1 MKLVFSDSPNIDALT
16 FKRLLLLGDE
26 ISFVERPSIQFIKDL
41 GTVGVPSGIREL
53 LPQFEHSPVKLRVE
67 EPPNTVFNSGFYQ
80 QYFRTD
86 IANPDFISTV
96 IDGIRNRWFYSH
108 FFSTENNRAA
118 AEFKDFHSWILD
130 NQTEISQTDL
140 NSVDLTGFRFEIK
153 NKDNAY
159 QAVKMILSEESLRVT
174 SVTHISNKIASNPT
188 SINPFLDKL
197 INLRLS
203 SELYTGKNHNSKTL
217 GIRLFQSMIPDEAL
231 LKIPVEEI
239 LGFREDTK
247 KYYESWTIEISRLE
261 AQLAKEGF
269 ALSDKDI
276 QNIIDTE
283 INPKLFEL
291 KNEIRRVRDKKF
303 ADILKVV
310 KNNVI
315 AVIAGGTLSAINLPA
330 AILGFITT
338 NLKTPQLTDDIID
351 NHFKLKDIKDSNG
364 LTYLLKINEIM
375 EKEQ

>member
-1 MKLVFSDSPNIDALT
+1 MKLVFSDSPNIDELT
-16 FKRLLLLGDE
+16 FKRLLLLGEE
-26 ISFVERPSIQFIKDL
+26 IAFVERPSIQFIEDI
-41 GTVGVPSGIREL
+41 GTIATPSGIRGL
-53 LPQFEHSPVKLRVE
+53 LPKFEDSPVKLRVE
-67 EPPNTVFNSGFYQ
+67 MPPDTVFSSGFYQ
-80 QYFRTD
+80 QYFKTD

-96 IDGIRNRWFYSH
+96 IEGIRNRWFYSH
-108 FFSTENNRAA
+108 YFDTEKNRAT
-118 AEFKDFHSWILD
+118 AEFKDFHSWVLN
-130 NQTEISQTDL
+130 NQEEISQTDL
-140 NSVDLTGFRFEIK
+140 NSVDLTGFHFEIN
-153 NKDNAY
+153 NKENAY

-203 SELYTGKNHNSKTL
+203 SEIYTGKNHNSKSL
-217 GIRLFQSMIPDEAL
+217 GMKLFQSMIPDEAL

-239 LGFREDTK
+239 LSFREDTK
-247 KYYESWTIEISRLE
+247 KYYAAWTIEINKLE

-283 INPKLFEL
+283 INPKLLDL

-310 KNNVI
+310 KNNVV
-315 AVIAGGTLSAINLPA
+315 AVIAGGSLSAISLPA

-338 NLKTPQLTDDIID
+338 NLKTPKLTDDIID
-351 NHFKLKDIKDSNG
+351 NQFKLKDIKDSNG
-364 LTYLLKINEIM
+364 LTYLLKLNEKI
-375 EKEQ
+375 EKE

>member
-1 MKLVFSDSPNIDALT
+1 MKLVFSDSPNIDELT

-26 ISFVERPSIQFIKDL
+26 IAFVERPSIQFIKDL
-41 GTVGVPSGIREL
+41 GTVGMPSGIRGL
-53 LPQFEHSPVKLRVE
+53 LPQFESAPVKLRVE
-67 EPPNTVFNSGFYQ
+67 EPPNTVFSSGFYQ
-80 QYFRTD
+80 QYFKTD
-86 IANPDFISTV
+86 IANPEFISTV
-96 IDGIRNRWFYSH
+96 IEGIRNRWFYSH
-108 FFSTENNRAA
+108 FFEPEKNRATK
-118 AEFKDFHSWILD
+118 EFKDFHSWILN
-130 NQTEISQTDL
+130 NQEEISQTDL
-140 NSVDLTGFRFEIK
+140 NSVDLTGFHFEINNK
-153 NKDNAY
+153 NNAY
-159 QAVKMILSEESLRVT
+159 QAVKMIMSEESLRVT

-188 SINPFLDKL
+188 SINPYLDKL

-203 SELYTGKNHNSKTL
+203 SELYTGKSHNSRSL
-217 GIRLFQSMIPDEAL
+217 GMKLFQSMIPDEAL
-231 LKIPVEEI
+231 LKIPVDEI
-239 LGFREDTK
+239 LSFREDTK
-247 KYYESWTIEISRLE
+247 KYYEAWTIEINRLE
-261 AQLAKEGF
+261 ARLAKEGF

-338 NLKTPQLTDDIID
+338 NLKTPKLTDDIID
-351 NHFKLKDIKDSNG
+351 NQFKLKDIKDSNG
-364 LTYLLKINEIM
+364 LTYLLKLNEKI
-375 EKEQ
+375 ERE

>member
-1 MKLVFSDSPNIDALT
+1 MKLVFSDSPNIDELT

-26 ISFVERPSIQFIKDL
+26 IAFVERPSIQFIKDI
-41 GTVGVPSGIREL
+41 GTVSSPSGIRGL
-53 LPQFEHSPVKLRVE
+53 LTQFENAPVKLKVE
-67 EPPNTVFNSGFYQ
+67 MPPDTVFSSEFYQ
-80 QYFRTD
+80 QYFKTD
-86 IANPDFISTV
+86 IANPEFISTV
-96 IDGIRNRWFYSH
+96 IEGIRNRWFYSH
-108 FFSTENNRAA
+108 FFDTENNRATE
-118 AEFKDFHSWILD
+118 EFKDFHSWILN
-130 NQTEISQTDL
+130 NQEEISKTDL
-140 NSVDLTGFRFEIK
+140 NSIDLTGFHFDIK
-153 NKDNAY
+153 SKDNAY
-159 QAVKMILSEESLRVT
+159 QAVKMIMSEESLRVT

-203 SELYTGKNHNSKTL
+203 SELYTGKSHNSRSL
-217 GIRLFQSMIPDEAL
+217 GMKLFQSMIPDEAL
-231 LKIPVEEI
+231 LKIPVDEI
-239 LGFREDTK
+239 LSFREDTK
-247 KYYESWTIEISRLE
+247 KYYEAWTIEINRLE

-276 QNIIDTE
+276 QNIIDTQ

-315 AVIAGGTLSAINLPA
+315 AVIAGGTLSAISLPA

-338 NLKTPQLTDDIID
+338 NLKTPKLTDDIID
-351 NHFKLKDIKDSNG
+351 NQFKLKDIKDSNG
-364 LTYLLKINEIM
+364 LTYLLKLNEKI
-375 EKEQ
+375 ENE

>member
-1 MKLVFSDSPNIDALT
+1 MKIVFADSPNIDELT
-16 FKRLLLLGDE
+16 FKRLLLLGNE
-26 ISFVERPSIQFIKDL
+26 IAFVERPSIQFIKDL
-41 GTVGVPSGIREL
+41 GTVGMPSGIRGL
-53 LPQFEHSPVKLRVE
+53 LPQFENAPVKLRVE
-67 EPPNTVFNSGFYQ
+67 EPPTTVFSSGFYQ
-80 QYFRTD
+80 QYFKTD
-86 IANPDFISTV
+86 ISNPDFISTV
-96 IDGIRNRWFYSH
+96 IEGIRNRWFYSH
-108 FFSTENNRAA
+108 FFDTEKNRATE
-118 AEFKDFHSWILD
+118 EFKDFHSWILN
-130 NQTEISQTDL
+130 NQEEISQTDL
-140 NSVDLTGFRFEIK
+140 NSIDLTGFHFEIN
-153 NKDNAY
+153 NKENAY

-203 SELYTGKNHNSKTL
+203 SELYTGKSHNSKSL
-217 GIRLFQSMIPDEAL
+217 GMKLFQSMIPDEAL
-231 LKIPVEEI
+231 LKIPVED
-239 LGFREDTK
+239 LLSFREDTK
-247 KYYESWTIEISRLE
+247 KYYEAWTIEINRLE

-276 QNIIDTE
+276 QNIIDID

-303 ADILKVV
+303 ADVLKVV

-338 NLKTPQLTDDIID
+338 NLKTPKLTDDIID
-351 NHFKLKDIKDSNG
+351 NQFKLKDIKDSNG
-364 LTYLLKINEIM
+364 LTYLLKLNEKI
-375 EKEQ
+375 ENE